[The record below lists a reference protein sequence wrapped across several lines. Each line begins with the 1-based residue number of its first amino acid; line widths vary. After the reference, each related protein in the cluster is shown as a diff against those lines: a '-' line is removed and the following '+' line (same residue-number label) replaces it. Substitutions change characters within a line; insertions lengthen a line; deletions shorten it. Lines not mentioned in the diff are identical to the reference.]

1 MDGTP
6 TTNQRLFAK
15 ALAVTLVCGLLLA
28 ACAGSATNRSASGD
42 TTPTNSVNTVAPG
55 DTILPATTD
64 VPTSSTTV
72 TSSSTTS
79 SVPGADA
86 STTSTTMSGASTSS
100 SSSVPS
106 TTTTT
111 VQALEPATALVYP
124 CAKSVRLGPFE
135 ALVDKSAPEDCLYR
149 NGLEWTSTK
158 KVFVGG
164 MEFRPNAP
172 NATFMFDPL
181 NAHVHAV
188 GYQVFGSILGGDL
201 LVDEGVVD
209 WSFQYTQSQN
219 SAPGWAMPVKND
231 TIKLSTIGKLQG
243 LSGVASY
250 PKQPVNG
257 FPDYSVVSEESVKQ
271 LVSSV
276 PSLATPDV
284 EFTLSQVGLTTI
296 PAYTFSLP
304 SELIQKVAGLDV
316 EAAVTIQPVERDG
329 ALGIALF
336 GKLKLPSVLQ
346 GYYGE
351 LGIFWP
357 VNGSARLEKLM
368 VKIEEIDLAVVRFKG
383 IDLQYSVGEDLWAGQ
398 VTVLFGAGA
407 DALGFGGAIR
417 IQNGELKEIGVV
429 VQGLPINIYGVA
441 SINALG
447 GNLRLDP
454 YGIKANA
461 QVGVGPFV
469 PKVGNVAVID
479 GEIIIDTDELSVS
492 GVGYVGKIMVGNLEL
507 KGMRVG
513 DMKVAY
519 YWDGIASISGVGELY
534 LDTSKQWGIG
544 VGLRGAAN
552 ATDLSLGGDATLSLG
567 VVKLGATAAVSTKG
581 VIACGVFKGFW
592 FDDVRLGLSKDWSE
606 TAWRLR
612 SNDCNTKDYEVP
624 VAPVNGATGIGGGRN
639 ASGDDAGGKGY
650 SVDVAAGQKMVT
662 FAIDAGADSAVV
674 TAPDGSV
681 INVTGL
687 EQSTQSDPVNP
698 RWMVIHEPGDTISYV
713 VVGKPDGGTW
723 KIATSG
729 GATPNVTATVVDAE
743 SLPMDPPTSVLKPTQ
758 VGAPLTALPED
769 PTTPK
774 ESGGALVETLIV
786 LAVLF
791 AGLGV
796 TLVIMRR
803 RHNAA

>member
-1 MDGTP
+1 M
-6 TTNQRLFAK
+6 
-15 ALAVTLVCGLLLA
+15 
-28 ACAGSATNRSASGD
+28 
-42 TTPTNSVNTVAPG
+42 PG
-55 DTILPATTD
+55 
-64 VPTSSTTV
+64 
-72 TSSSTTS
+72 
-79 SVPGADA
+79 
-86 STTSTTMSGASTSS
+86 
-100 SSSVPS
+100 
-106 TTTTT
+106 
-111 VQALEPATALVYP
+111 LEPAVALVYP

-149 NGLEWTSTK
+149 IGLEWTSTK

-164 MEFRPNAP
+164 MEFRPNTPDA
-172 NATFMFDPL
+172 NFIFDPL

-231 TIKLSTIGKLQG
+231 TIKLSTIGRLDG
-243 LSGVASY
+243 LSGVGSY

-257 FPDYSVVSEESVKQ
+257 FPDYSVATEESVKQ
-271 LVSSV
+271 LVGSV
-276 PSLATPDV
+276 PSLATPNV
-284 EFTLSQVGLTTI
+284 AFTLAQVGLTTI

-304 SELIQKVAGLDV
+304 SELIQKVAGLQV
-316 EAAVTIQPVERDG
+316 EAAVTLQPVERDG
-329 ALGIALF
+329 AVGMAIF

-357 VNGSARLEKLM
+357 VNGATRLEKLM

-383 IDLQYSVGEDLWAGQ
+383 IDLKYSVGDDLWAGKI
-398 VTVLFGAGA
+398 TVLFGAGA
-407 DALGFGGAIR
+407 DALGFGGTLR
-417 IQNGELKEIGVV
+417 IQNGELKEIGVI

-441 SINALG
+441 SINALA

-454 YGIKANA
+454 YGIKASA

-469 PKVGNVAVID
+469 PKTGNVAVID
-479 GEIIIDTDELSVS
+479 GEIILDTNELSVS
-492 GVGYVGKIMVGNLEL
+492 GVGTVGKIMVGNLEL
-507 KGMRVG
+507 KGMRVA

-519 YWDGIASISGVGELY
+519 YWDGIASISGKGELY

-581 VIACGVFKGFW
+581 VIACGIFKGFW

-612 SNDCNTKDYEVP
+612 SNDCNSKDYEVP
-624 VAPVNGATGIGGGRN
+624 VAPVDGATGIGGGRN
-639 ASGDDAGGKGY
+639 ASGDDAAGKGY

-729 GATPNVTATVVDAE
+729 GATPNVTATVVDAK

-758 VGAPLTALPED
+758 VGAPLTALPEN
-769 PTTPK
+769 PTGTPGN
-774 ESGGALVETLIV
+774 EAPVLEIV
-786 LAVLF
+786 LVLAALI

-796 TLVIMRR
+796 TLIVIRR
-803 RHNAA
+803 RQNEA